1 MSSILDALFRPAGGP
16 PARPPQLEVS
26 ATELALFSPASRRA
40 NASMCSA
47 SSKGA
52 EPDAH
57 AERALFGT
65 TAILAAASPL
75 ARFLASPSAA
85 ARPPASARAPE
96 PTAGARGAG
105 PLVAGAVL
113 KRTRWGAWRP
123 RWATLTRDGLLEVA
137 RREGEPPV
145 LRLRAAELCVELA
158 KKGEDRGARS
168 GAAGG
173 AGGVAPSGVAEIV
186 LSAPD
191 GRKLKICAQ
200 AAQLEEWARALGAR
214 RAPGG
219 GSAPA
224 A

>member
-85 ARPPASARAPE
+85 G
-96 PTAGARGAG
+96 AGGAG